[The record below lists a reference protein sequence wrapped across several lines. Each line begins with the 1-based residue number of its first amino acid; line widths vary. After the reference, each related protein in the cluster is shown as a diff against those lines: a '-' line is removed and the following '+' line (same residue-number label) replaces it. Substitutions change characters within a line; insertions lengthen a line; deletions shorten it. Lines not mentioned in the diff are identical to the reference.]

1 MKADSAFFKHPMK
14 ASLQGLLALF
24 NVIELKISV
33 KYNVRAFA
41 QIDNIS
47 LTP

>member
-1 MKADSAFFKHPMK
+1 MKADSAFFKHPTK
-14 ASLQGLLALF
+14 TSLQGPLALL
-24 NVIELKISV
+24 NVMELKISV